1 VSRPAIAEGL
11 AVLWMVGLSAVQWL
25 VNSPHIYTEVEWHV
39 MLLFSVPSL
48 TVVLSAHW
56 VDAGRHD
63 RR

>member
-1 VSRPAIAEGL
+1 
-11 AVLWMVGLSAVQWL
+11 MVGLSAVQWL
-25 VNSPHIYTEVEWHV
+25 VTSPHIYTEVEWHV